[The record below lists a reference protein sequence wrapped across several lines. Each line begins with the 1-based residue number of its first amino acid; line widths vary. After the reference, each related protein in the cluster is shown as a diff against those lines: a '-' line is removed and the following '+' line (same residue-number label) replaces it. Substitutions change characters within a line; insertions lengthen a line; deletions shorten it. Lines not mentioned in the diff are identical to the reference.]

1 MIPEGTYSSKM
12 RMMITR
18 NDPNAQQQS
27 SLYNNNIN
35 TSSGIIVGANG
46 SNSNSLGLQNN
57 LNNSQIDSLNTSNLI
72 PSS

>member
-18 NDPNAQQQS
+18 NDPNVPQQS

-35 TSSGIIVGANG
+35 TSSGIIVGTNG
-46 SNSNSLGLQNN
+46 SNSNSLGFQNN

-72 PSS
+72 P